1 MSIPNLAIGTAQF
14 GLNYGVTNHRG
25 RVTKDVVS
33 NILKRANEY
42 GIKYIDTA
50 QDYGEAESV
59 IGTTVPTENKL
70 NIISKLKSQGDIP
83 FDDEIRTTWQM
94 LLDNSLKALKVKTME
109 GLLVHNARD
118 LKRKDSNILIN
129 WLKEIKSSGYVNN
142 IGVSIYN
149 QEDLMD
155 LPLEI
160 LDIVQLPCSLY
171 NQDPIT
177 KESIDEITRFNIK
190 VHARSIYLQ
199 GLLVTPAEKWP
210 RGISRE
216 LKAHHYELEKLASSK
231 NTTLIDLA
239 LGWAKSQNW
248 IEAVVIGV
256 TTLEELEEL
265 MWYWKNSQPWEG
277 TEMNKWNWE
286 YKNDLDPRKW

>member
-1 MSIPNLAIGTAQF
+1 MVNRQSAYLYFDLKAEQVRVVEILKGLRIPNLAIGTAQF

-25 RVTKDVVS
+25 RVAKDVV

-42 GIKYIDTA
+42 GRKYIDTA

-129 WLKEIKSSGYVNN
+129 WLKS
-142 IGVSIYN
+142 
-149 QEDLMD
+149 
-155 LPLEI
+155 
-160 LDIVQLPCSLY
+160 
-171 NQDPIT
+171 
-177 KESIDEITRFNIK
+177 
-190 VHARSIYLQ
+190 
-199 GLLVTPAEKWP
+199 
-210 RGISRE
+210 
-216 LKAHHYELEKLASSK
+216 
-231 NTTLIDLA
+231 
-239 LGWAKSQNW
+239 
-248 IEAVVIGV
+248 
-256 TTLEELEEL
+256 
-265 MWYWKNSQPWEG
+265 
-277 TEMNKWNWE
+277 
-286 YKNDLDPRKW
+286 